1 MAYKMV
7 LVYKSKLQDNI
18 ASTGA
23 GTSPLFVKNFMGL
36 INKKLS
42 HI

>member
-1 MAYKMV
+1 MF
-7 LVYKSKLQDNI
+7 LVRKSKLQDNV
-18 ASTGA
+18 AFTGA
-23 GTSPLFVKNFMGL
+23 GTSPLFVKKFMHL